1 MGGDMTETGRSH
13 RHPDYNK
20 RIKTLEKLVKKL
32 EKQIDEVQ
40 HRLKTHG
47 HPHTHAR

>member
-1 MGGDMTETGRSH
+1 MAEAGHSH
-13 RHPDYNK
+13 QHPDYNK

-32 EKQIDEVQ
+32 EKQVDEVL
-40 HRLKTHG
+40 HRLKTHR